1 VLPLPPT
8 VRVFIAVQATDL
20 RKGFDGLA
28 AVTRNVIRADPM
40 SGHLFVFFNRRSDR
54 SKVLY
59 WDRSGW
65 CVFYKRLERGTFKL
79 PRISLAG
86 AAHIELEAAELALV
100 LEGIDLRDARRRPRW
115 SPVKATATATSSSS
129 SRAS

>member
-1 VLPLPPT
+1 VLTLPPT
-8 VRVFIAVQATDL
+8 VRVFIAVQPADL

-28 AVTRNVIRADPM
+28 AVTRSVIHEDPT

-65 CVFYKRLERGTFKL
+65 CVFYKRLERGTFKM
-79 PRISLAG
+79 PRIALAG
-86 AAHIELEAAELALV
+86 AAHIEMEAAELALV

-115 SPVKATATATSSSS
+115 SPAKAKPPTCSSS
-129 SRAS
+129 SRSI

>member
-1 VLPLPPT
+1 MLTLPPT
-8 VRVFIAVQATDL
+8 VRVFIAVQPADL

-28 AVTRNVIRADPM
+28 AVTRNVIRHDPM

-65 CVFYKRLERGTFKL
+65 CVFYKRLERGTFKM
-79 PRISLAG
+79 PRIALSG
-86 AAHIELEAAELALV
+86 AAHIEMEAAELALV
-100 LEGIDLRDARRRPRW
+100 LEGIDPRDARRRLRW
-115 SPVKATATATSSSS
+115 SPVKTTPGSPPSSS
-129 SRAS
+129 SRSG